1 NITAVAVI
9 LTIAFGIV
17 NIVGAKETALFQR
30 ILVAAIVVIMAFYIV
45 TGIAEVFSLGFLDLY
60 NTHINPFL
68 TGGARGLFATVGMVF
83 VSYAGLTKVASI
95 AEEVENPDRNIPLG
109 MFLSVAT
116 AIIVYT
122 VGVFIMVVLLE
133 PDAFRASL
141 TPVAEAGKHFLGF
154 LPGPTGL
161 LLVVIAAVAAFAST
175 GNAGILSAS
184 RYPFAMGRDKLKIGR
199 AH

>member
-1 NITAVAVI
+1 T
-9 LTIAFGIV
+9 T
-17 NIVGAKETALFQR
+17 LFR
-30 ILVAAIVVIMAFYIV
+30 
-45 TGIAEVFSLGFLDLY
+45 
-60 NTHINPFL
+60 
-68 TGGARGLFATVGMVF
+68 
-83 VSYAGLTKVASI
+83 SI
-95 AEEVENPDRNIPLG
+95 
-109 MFLSVAT
+109 F
-116 AIIVYT
+116 YT

-184 RYPFAMGRDKLKIGR
+184 RYPFAMGRDKLITPRFTKIGKGGTPLFSIICTVLIMVLILLFFNVVEVAKLASAFQLLLFFLLNLSVIVMR
-199 AH
+199 ESHIEEYDPAFRTPLYPWMPIAGMLFTSYLIIEIGFLSIFFTLLV